1 MNFINQIE
9 PVYGKEEIK
18 AVNDYLKSGGWLMEF
33 KKTRELEEQIAKFTG
48 AKYCSV
54 VTNGTVSLFIAL
66 KAMDIGQG
74 NEVIVPNITMAA
86 TPNAVILAG
95 ANPVFVDIE
104 EENLC
109 LDVEKVEQAI
119 TKKTKAILHVSF
131 NGRAGQ
137 LTKLKKLCQ
146 KKKIFLVEDAAQ
158 SLGSFYQEKH
168 LGAYG
173 VIGSFSFSAPKIITT
188 GQGGA
193 LITNNQKLYQK
204 IRRIKDFGRLQGG
217 VDFYK
222 SVGWNFKFTDVQAV
236 IGLAQLKKLKNRIA
250 KKKMMFKLYQKLL
263 AGLKKVKF
271 IKTDLNQTAPWFI
284 DIFVPER
291 ERLIDYLKENGI
303 GSRPI
308 YPALHSQLAYQKKGR
323 YPVSQRIAQT
333 GLWLPSTPSLTNQ
346 QIKYIC
352 QKIKDFY
359 Q

>member
-18 AVNDYLKSGGWLMEF
+18 AVNDYLNSGGWLMEF

-308 YPALHSQLAYQKKGR
+308 YPALHSQPAYYRKGIYPIAKK
-323 YPVSQRIAQT
+323 IAAT
-333 GLWLPSTPSLTNQ
+333 GLWLPSSVSLTDR